1 MCLES
6 EILWFLTTCTCGNS
20 LSVSSPRSR
29 YLCFP
34 YRVQYFESYDFWR
47 KSRASVDIL
56 LIMLLCN
63 RNPNCILYTYGY
75 YGLYF
80 KLTCW
85 RLWCIYVYKCV
96 IKCFKRIRLRLYVS
110 MVMWTFLYPL
120 GKSSECEAWTR
131 KKKIW
136 SDFDV
141 AAVLCAFRWFIF
153 PKFFGLFGKVY
164 EWFDP

>member
-1 MCLES
+1 MILDYLYLWYLIERKLTPFPLS
-6 EILWFLTTCTCGNS
+6 LFSLQGSIFWELWFLK
-20 LSVSSPRSR
+20 
-29 YLCFP
+29 
-34 YRVQYFESYDFWR
+34 
-47 KSRASVDIL
+47 KSRTSVDIL

-110 MVMWTFLYPL
+110 MVMWTFLHPL

-131 KKKIW
+131 KKNFGRI
-136 SDFDV
+136 S
-141 AAVLCAFRWFIF
+141 AVLRAFRWFIF